1 MTLPVDT
8 SAEKVTTIGGRMR
21 TAREALKLTQEAL
34 ATRIGSS
41 KRGIQDNET
50 RNTVP
55 GGEVLAGFVALGI
68 NANWLLTGEGEMRVR
83 PSEADRHIDE
93 VHTGHVAI
101 PLYDDVRVSADGT
114 LTSSEPLDHMVRFSE
129 AWLRAELRASPQ
141 DLYLIRVTGD
151 SMEPTLRSGDAILV
165 DRRHTTPNREAIY
178 VIRCGDALLVRR
190 IQVLT
195 SGGIRLVSENPLYG
209 PEEIAPDQAG
219 SMQIVGRV
227 VWWIRR
233 L

>member
-1 MTLPVDT
+1 
-8 SAEKVTTIGGRMR
+8 MR

-34 ATRIGSS
+34 AVRIGSS

-68 NANWLLTGEGEMRVR
+68 NANWLLTGEGEMLMRVR
-83 PSEADRHIDE
+83 PSETDHPVDE
-93 VHTGHVAI
+93 TATGYVTI
-101 PLYDDVRVSADGT
+101 PLYDDARVSAGHGT
-114 LTSSEPLDHMVRFSE
+114 PASAEPPDDMLRFSE
-129 AWLRAELRASPQ
+129 AWLRAELRANPQ

-151 SMEPTLRSGDAILV
+151 AMEPTLRSGDAILV
-165 DRRHTTPNREAIY
+165 DRRHTTPNREAIC

-190 IQVLT
+190 IQALT
-195 SGGIRLVSENPLYG
+195 SGAIRLVSENPLYG
-209 PEEIAPDQAG
+209 SEEIAPDQVG
-219 SMQIVGRV
+219 SIQIVGRV